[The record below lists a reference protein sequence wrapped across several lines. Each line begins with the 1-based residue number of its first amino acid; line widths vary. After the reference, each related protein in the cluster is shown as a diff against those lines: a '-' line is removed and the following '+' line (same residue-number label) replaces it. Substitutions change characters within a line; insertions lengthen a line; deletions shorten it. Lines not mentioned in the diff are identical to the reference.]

1 MALPSATKVG
11 QRIASWMATGLTAAA
26 VALAAAPPAP
36 MMPNP
41 GPQMA
46 FVTCAVPEI
55 LYGGAVGGGKSHG
68 IILKACRR
76 LKHPGFRG
84 IIFRRHVSDLADL
97 IDKARR
103 ILTRLGCRERFGG
116 RIWIHP
122 KGGILRL
129 AHLQH
134 EKDARRYDGIEFC
147 FIAFDELTH
156 FTLEQYDHLLTRLRT
171 PHPDLPCQV
180 VASCNPGGVG
190 HAWVHA
196 RFIAPSAPLVPYT
209 DPATGVQRVFIP
221 ARLSDTPQLAHG
233 TYAQRLRGIADAAKR
248 AALLEGDWD
257 AFAGTVFRLTE
268 WGNAISLADARRIW
282 GSAQPPRHWPRYRAM
297 DWGTAKPYAVLWTAA
312 DESGRLWVYRELYGI
327 HRDEAGAIKPNKG
340 AGHEMS
346 HVARLIVAD
355 EREAGERG
363 EHGDGPF
370 QGQGLTGPDLFARS
384 SVSYGSVAAPSET
397 FEAGGV
403 YAEPWPAYSG
413 SRRAKKMLA
422 DEMLAFEVDADTGAP
437 RARLL
442 AEEAMRADEADAPEA
457 WKKAGAWLA
466 QLVVVREAC
475 PHLCRT
481 LPTLVPSQ
489 RDPED
494 IDSEGEDHA
503 YDAMTAI
510 ILYRTG
516 KAWDPSTLPERRP
529 RKGGWRTA

>member
-1 MALPSATKVG
+1 MPLPSAHQVG
-11 QRIASWMATGLTAAA
+11 KALSNCITAGLTAAA

-46 FVTCAVPEI
+46 FVACHVPEI

-68 IILKACRR
+68 IILKATRR

-171 PHPDLPCQV
+171 PHADLPCQV

-233 TYAQRLRGIADAAKR
+233 TYAKRLRGIADPAKR
-248 AALLEGDWD
+248 RALLEGDWD
-257 AFAGTVFRLTE
+257 AFAGSVFRLTE
-268 WGNAISLADARRIW
+268 WGNCLSLADARRVW
-282 GSAQPPRHWPRYRAM
+282 GGPQPPTHWPRYRAM
-297 DWGTAKPYAVLWTAA
+297 DWGTAKPYAVLWCAA
-312 DESGRLWVYRELYGI
+312 DEAGRLWVYRELYGVQY
-327 HRDEAGAIKPNKG
+327 DGAGTLRPNKG

-355 EREAGERG
+355 EAEAGERG
-363 EHGDGPF
+363 PLGDESF
-370 QGQGLTGPDLFARS
+370 QGQGLTGPDLFAPP
-384 SVSYGSVAAPSET
+384 GGTFGTVAAPAEA
-397 FEAGGV
+397 FERGGV
-403 YAEPWPAYSG
+403 YADKWPAYAG

-422 DEMLAFEVDADTGAP
+422 HELLAFEVDADTGAP
-437 RARLL
+437 RARAL
-442 AEEAMRADEADAPEA
+442 AEEAVRAEGEEAPAA
-457 WKKAGAWLA
+457 WKKAGDWLA
-466 QLVVVREAC
+466 KLVVVRDAC

-481 LPTLVPSQ
+481 LPTLVPDR

-494 IDSEGEDHA
+494 VDSDGEDHA
-503 YDAMTAI
+503 YDAMCAV
-510 ILYRTG
+510 LLHRTG
-516 KAWDPSTLPERRP
+516 QAGDPDAAPYTPKRRD
-529 RKGGWRTA
+529 WRAA